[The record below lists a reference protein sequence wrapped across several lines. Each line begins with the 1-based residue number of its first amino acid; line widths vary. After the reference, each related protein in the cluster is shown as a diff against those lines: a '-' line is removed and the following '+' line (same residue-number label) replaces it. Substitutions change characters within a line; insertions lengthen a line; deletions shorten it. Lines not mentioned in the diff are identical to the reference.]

1 MDADP
6 DASTTRGADSRGD
19 AYWDWLGVL
28 LRRRRLILGM
38 ILLACAAVAARGL
51 LRPRTYVA
59 QAAFTMQNTRNA
71 RNTNLASLVAGTG
84 LDLPQLTTGGGTQY
98 FFGTL
103 VTADVVLRQ
112 VVSAEFETSDG
123 RTGNLVDAM
132 NVRGETYEERVDR
145 AVRRVRAAVTTR
157 MMTRPSLVSFS
168 VETRWPDVSLAI
180 TEMILDKVSSFT
192 VRETQ
197 SQGRAERMFLE
208 ERVSEAQHDVRE
220 WEDSL
225 QAFLAGNRQ
234 FGQYSQQRF
243 EHDRLLAEL
252 QRHRAI
258 YSSLTQSREQALL
271 TEIRDGSTITVLRS
285 PRLPLRSRPRLTL
298 FQLLAA
304 GMFGAVVG
312 VVVACVAEMWSRS
325 NARAISVVKRS
336 LPPSSVSA
344 RLLALAVGARAPRAT
359 SSVHGRY
366 DS

>member
-1 MDADP
+1 MDADL
-6 DASTTRGADSRGD
+6 DASPTRGADSRGD
-19 AYWDWLGVL
+19 AYWDWLAVL

-38 ILLACAAVAARGL
+38 ILLAGAAAAARGL

-59 QAAFTMQNTRNA
+59 QATFTVQSTRNA
-71 RNTNLASLVAGTG
+71 RNSNLASLVAGTG
-84 LDLPQLTTGGGTQY
+84 LDLPQLTTGGTQF

-112 VVSAEFETSDG
+112 VVSTEFETLDG
-123 RTGNLVDAM
+123 STGNLVEVM

-145 AVRRVRAAVTTR
+145 AVRRVRGAVTTR

-197 SQGRAERMFLE
+197 SKGRAERMFLE
-208 ERVSEAQHDVRE
+208 ERIAEAQHDVRE

-258 YSSLTQSREQALL
+258 YSSLTQNREQALL

-285 PRLPLRSRPRLTL
+285 PRLPLRSRPRLRL
-298 FQLLAA
+298 FHILAA

-312 VVVACVAEMWSRS
+312 VVLACVAEMWSRS
-325 NARAISVVKRS
+325 NARAISVVQRS

-344 RLLALAVGARAPRAT
+344 RLLALAVGARAPRAA